1 MLSRTLNWQTA
12 VLQLV
17 VLASLWF
24 FSSIPGIA
32 FYVYGALTIS
42 STRPWSIAESY
53 LISHP
58 YSVLCCS
65 TVVFLGPISFVLP
78 VIILQDTC
86 IHVCFNIIHLFHG
99 YISVWNRARYYYSSN
114 NAMDFVPGL
123 GGIFAWL
130 EWLAATYN
138 TWTTEHKPLLVIR
151 ICAAIL
157 GIYVA
162 FSEFYFGW

>member
-32 FYVYGALTIS
+32 YYVYGALTIS
-42 STRPWSIAESY
+42 SARPWSIAESY
-53 LISHP
+53 LILHP

-65 TVVFLGPISFVLP
+65 SVVFLGPISFVLP

-86 IHVCFNIIHLFHG
+86 IHVPLCSNSANTLQLYSVELRQVLLFVQQRNGLRTGAGRH
-99 YISVWNRARYYYSSN
+99 ICLARV
-114 NAMDFVPGL
+114 A
-123 GGIFAWL
+123 GG
-130 EWLAATYN
+130 N
-138 TWTTEHKPLLVIR
+138 V
-151 ICAAIL
+151 
-157 GIYVA
+157 
-162 FSEFYFGW
+162 

>member
-1 MLSRTLNWQTA
+1 M
-12 VLQLV
+12 
-17 VLASLWF
+17 
-24 FSSIPGIA
+24 
-32 FYVYGALTIS
+32 
-42 STRPWSIAESY
+42 
-53 LISHP
+53 ISHP

-99 YISVWNRARYYYSSN
+99 YISGQSLPRFRCVQIQLMLCNCTVWNRARYYYSSN